1 MRDAPRDGEPAN
13 LMKTTTKIAGSVVIL
28 AFAMTG
34 TSCMTTYDA
43 AGRPVTSV
51 DPGAAAAG
59 AVAAGALGY
68 AIGQN
73 NSHDHYYYGGYRRP
87 YYNPYGYRRGGYY
100 GHRGHW
106 HR

>member
-1 MRDAPRDGEPAN
+1 
-13 LMKTTTKIAGSVVIL
+13 MKTYGTLITAAVL
-28 AFAMTG
+28 ALAT

-43 AGRPVTSV
+43 AGRPVQSV

-73 NSHDHYYYGGYRRP
+73 NDDRNYYYGGRNYH
-87 YYNPYGYRRGGYY
+87 RGGYY
-100 GHRGHW
+100 NRGGYRHGGYHHHR
-106 HR
+106 

>member
-1 MRDAPRDGEPAN
+1 
-13 LMKTTTKIAGSVVIL
+13 MKTIATLVTAGAMAL
-28 AFAMTG
+28 AS

-43 AGRPVTSV
+43 AGRPVQSV

-73 NSHDHYYYGGYRRP
+73 NDHHHYYYGGRG
-87 YYNPYGYRRGGYY
+87 YYGRGGYY
-100 GHRGHW
+100 RHRSHW
-106 HR
+106 HH

>member
-1 MRDAPRDGEPAN
+1 MTTPLN
-13 LMKTTTKIAGSVVIL
+13 NMKTIATLVTVGAL
-28 AFAMTG
+28 AVAS

-43 AGRPVTSV
+43 AGRPVQSV

-73 NSHDHYYYGGYRRP
+73 NNDRDVYYGRGY
-87 YYNPYGYRRGGYY
+87 YRHRGGYY
-100 GHRGHW
+100 RHRGHW
-106 HR
+106 HH

>member
-1 MRDAPRDGEPAN
+1 
-13 LMKTTTKIAGSVVIL
+13 MKTTTLVIAGVMAL
-28 AFAMTG
+28 AS

-43 AGRPVTSV
+43 YGRPVQSV

-73 NSHDHYYYGGYRRP
+73 NDDRHYYYGGG
-87 YYNPYGYRRGGYY
+87 YGYRR
-100 GHRGHW
+100 HRGHW
-106 HR
+106 HHH